1 MSIAQ
6 SGSKTAGVDSMK
18 KNVLVVDNN
27 PVILKFMTNLLEKE
41 GCQVQVAEDGLTALD
56 ILESY
61 VPDVIFVDLVMPN
74 ISGDKLCRII
84 RKMPELK
91 SVYLVILSAIS
102 AEEEVDIVEFG
113 ANACIAKGPFNK
125 MAQHILFAMGH
136 SPQRAEDGLP
146 GKILGVEDVNPRAIT
161 KELLSSK
168 KHLEAILRNMSEGI
182 LELTL
187 EQKII
192 YANPAAIS
200 LVGIPEEKLLASS
213 FMELFP
219 RNDREGIKSLL
230 EFRGQSLKHITE
242 DSPVILNGKEVS
254 LNLMSFE
261 DEDRHSIVV
270 IVSDVSERRR
280 MQAQLQEAQKM
291 EAIGTLAGG
300 IAHDFNN
307 LLMGIQ
313 GNVSLMLLDVDSTHP
328 HKQRLNTIEKLIQG
342 GSKLTKQILGYARE
356 GKYEVRAIDLNQIVV
371 ETSETFGRAKK
382 DITVH
387 RDLAGDLLPVEA
399 DQGQI
404 EQVLL
409 SLYVNSWEAMP
420 GGGNIFLKTMSTS
433 DKDMKYKMYKPKP
446 GSYVLFT
453 ITDTGT
459 GMDKKTRERIF
470 DPFFTTRGMG
480 RGTGLG
486 LASVY
491 GIIKGHGGY
500 IDVDSEKGSGTT
512 FSIYLPASGKQ
523 AAKKEEPADEVL
535 KGTETVLFV
544 DDEGMIID
552 VGREILKTLGYQVLL
567 ARGGKEAIEVYK
579 ANKDR
584 IDMVILDMIMP
595 DMGGGE
601 TYDLLKE
608 INPQIKVLLS
618 SGYSIEG
625 QAQEIM
631 ERGCNGFIQKPFDV
645 KQLSAKM
652 KTILK
657 NK

>member
-1 MSIAQ
+1 
-6 SGSKTAGVDSMK
+6 MK

-27 PVILKFMTNLLEKE
+27 PVILKFMTNLLEKQ

-56 ILESY
+56 VLQSY
-61 VPDVIFVDLVMPN
+61 VPDVIFVDLIMPN

-91 SVYLVILSAIS
+91 GVYLVILSAIS

-125 MAQHILFAMGH
+125 MAQHILFVMGQ
-136 SPQRAEDGLP
+136 SAQRAEDGLQ
-146 GKILGVEDVNPRAIT
+146 GKILGIEDVNPRAIT

-200 LVGIPEEKLLASS
+200 LVGIPEDKLLASS
-213 FMELFP
+213 FIELFS

-230 EFRGQSLKHITE
+230 EFRSQSLKNITE

-254 LNLMSFE
+254 LDLMSFK
-261 DEDRHSIVV
+261 DEERHSIVV
-270 IVSDVSERRR
+270 IVGDVSERRR

-328 HKQRLNTIEKLIQG
+328 HKQRLITIEKLIQG

-356 GKYEVRAIDLNQIVV
+356 GKYEVRAINLNQIVE

-409 SLYVNSWEAMP
+409 SLYVNSWQAMP

-433 DKDMKYKMYKPKP
+433 DKDMKYKMYEPKP
-446 GSYVLFT
+446 GNYVLFT

-459 GMDKKTRERIF
+459 GMDKKTRGRIF

-512 FSIYLPASGKQ
+512 FSIYLPASEKQ
-523 AAKKEEPADEVL
+523 AAKREEPAEEVL

-652 KTILK
+652 RKILK
-657 NK
+657 KK

>member
-1 MSIAQ
+1 ME
-6 SGSKTAGVDSMK
+6 

-27 PVILKFMTNLLEKE
+27 PVILKFMSNLLEKK

-56 ILESY
+56 MLESY

-84 RKMPELK
+84 RKMPQLK
-91 SVYLVILSAIS
+91 DVYLVILSAIS
-102 AEEEVDIVEFG
+102 AEEKVDIIEFG
-113 ANACIAKGPFNK
+113 ADACIVKGPFNK
-125 MAQHILFAMGH
+125 MAQHILVAMGH
-136 SPQRAEDGLP
+136 SGQRSEDGLA
-146 GKILGVEDVNPRAIT
+146 GKILGAEDVNPRAIT

-168 KHLEAILRNMSEGI
+168 RHLEAILRNMSEGF

-192 YANPAAIS
+192 YANPAAVS
-200 LVGIPEEKLLASS
+200 LAGIPEEKLLASN
-213 FMELFP
+213 FIELFSSD
-219 RNDREGIKSLL
+219 DREGIKKLL
-230 EFRGQSLKHITE
+230 AFSDQSLKHITE

-254 LNLMSFE
+254 LNLMPFK
-261 DEDRHSIVV
+261 DETRQSIAV
-270 IVSDVSERRR
+270 IVRDVSERRR

-313 GNVSLMLLDVDSTHP
+313 GNVSLILLDVDSKHP
-328 HKQRLNTIEKLIQG
+328 HKQRLTTIEKLIQS

-356 GKYEVRAIDLNQIVV
+356 GKYEARVIDLNQIVK
-371 ETSETFGRAKK
+371 ETSETFSRAKK
-382 DITVH
+382 DIVVH
-387 RDLAGDLLPVEA
+387 RDFAVDLLPVEV
-399 DQGQI
+399 DQGQL

-409 SLYVNSWEAMP
+409 SLYVNSWQAMP
-420 GGGNIFLKTMSTS
+420 GGGTISLKTMNTS

-453 ITDTGT
+453 IADTGV

-486 LASVY
+486 LAAVY

-500 IDVDSEKGSGTT
+500 IDVDSERGSGTT
-512 FSIYLPASGKQ
+512 FSIYLPASKKQ
-523 AAKKEEPADEVL
+523 AEKKEEPAAEVL
-535 KGTETVLFV
+535 KGMETVLFV
-544 DDEGMIID
+544 DDEIMIID
-552 VGREILKTLGYQVLL
+552 VGREILKTLGYEVLL

-579 ANKDR
+579 ANREK

-618 SGYSIEG
+618 SGYSIDG

-652 KTILK
+652 RKILGK
-657 NK
+657 K

>member
-1 MSIAQ
+1 
-6 SGSKTAGVDSMK
+6 MK

-27 PVILKFMTNLLEKE
+27 PVILKYMTNLLEKK

-56 ILESY
+56 ILDSY
-61 VPDVIFVDLVMPN
+61 IPDVIFVDLVMPN

-91 SVYLVILSAIS
+91 GVYLVILSAIS
-102 AEEEVDIVEFG
+102 AEEEVDIIEFG

-125 MAQHILFAMGH
+125 MAHHVLSAMDQ
-136 SPQRAEDGLP
+136 SDLRAAYGPP

-168 KHLEAILRNMSEGI
+168 KHLETILRNMSEGI

-200 LVGIPEEKLLASS
+200 LVGIPEEELLASS
-213 FMELFP
+213 FIELFS
-219 RNDREGIKSLL
+219 RNDREGIKNLL
-230 EFRGQSLKHITE
+230 EFRDQSLKNITE
-242 DSPVILNGKEVS
+242 DSPVIINGKEVS
-254 LNLMSFE
+254 LNLMSFK
-261 DEDRHSIVV
+261 DEERHSIVV

-328 HKQRLNTIEKLIQG
+328 HKQRLITIEKLIRG

-356 GKYEVRAIDLNQIVV
+356 GKYEVRAIGLNQIVE
-371 ETSETFGRAKK
+371 ETAETFGRAKK

-409 SLYVNSWEAMP
+409 SLYVNSWQAMP
-420 GGGNIFLKTMSTS
+420 AGGNIFLKTMNTS
-433 DKDMKYKMYKPKP
+433 DKDMEYKMYQPKP
-446 GSYVLFT
+446 GNYVLFT

-486 LASVY
+486 LAAVY

-512 FSIYLPASGKQ
+512 FSIYLPASEKQ
-523 AAKKEEPADEVL
+523 AAKKEEPADEVS
-535 KGTETVLFV
+535 KGTETVLLV

-552 VGREILKTLGYQVLL
+552 VGREILKTLGYKVLL
-567 ARGGKEAIEVYK
+567 ASGGKEAIEVYK

-618 SGYSIEG
+618 SGYSLEG

-645 KQLSAKM
+645 KQLSAKIR
-652 KTILK
+652 KILK
-657 NK
+657 KK

>member
-1 MSIAQ
+1 MSIAL
-6 SGSKTAGVDSMK
+6 SGSKAAGVDSMK

-27 PVILKFMTNLLEKE
+27 PVILKFMTNLLEKK

-56 ILESY
+56 VLESY
-61 VPDVIFVDLVMPN
+61 VPDVIFVDLIMPN

-91 SVYLVILSAIS
+91 GVYLVILSAIS

-125 MAQHILFAMGH
+125 MAQHILFVMGQ
-136 SPQRAEDGLP
+136 SAQRAEDGLQ
-146 GKILGVEDVNPRAIT
+146 GKILGIEDVNPRAIT

-200 LVGIPEEKLLASS
+200 LVGIPEDKLLASS
-213 FMELFP
+213 FIELFS

-230 EFRGQSLKHITE
+230 EFRSQSLKNITE

-254 LNLMSFE
+254 LDLMSFK
-261 DEDRHSIVV
+261 DEERHSIVV
-270 IVSDVSERRR
+270 IVGDVSERRR

-328 HKQRLNTIEKLIQG
+328 HKQRLITIEKLIQG

-356 GKYEVRAIDLNQIVV
+356 GKYEVRAINLNQIVE

-409 SLYVNSWEAMP
+409 SLYVNSWQAMP

-433 DKDMKYKMYKPKP
+433 DKDMKYKMYEPKP
-446 GSYVLFT
+446 GNYVLFT

-459 GMDKKTRERIF
+459 GMDKKTRGRIF

-512 FSIYLPASGKQ
+512 FSIYLPASEKQ
-523 AAKKEEPADEVL
+523 AAKREEPAEEVL

-652 KTILK
+652 RKILK
-657 NK
+657 KK

>member
-1 MSIAQ
+1 
-6 SGSKTAGVDSMK
+6 MK

-27 PVILKFMTNLLEKE
+27 PVILKYMTNLLEKK

-61 VPDVIFVDLVMPN
+61 VPDVIFVDLIMPN

-91 SVYLVILSAIS
+91 GVYLVILSAIS

-113 ANACIAKGPFNK
+113 ADACIAKGPFNK
-125 MAQHILFAMGH
+125 MAQHVLFAMGQ
-136 SPQRAEDGLP
+136 SALRAEDGLP

-213 FMELFP
+213 FIELFS
-219 RNDREGIKSLL
+219 RNDREGIKNLL
-230 EFRGQSLKHITE
+230 EFRGQSLKNITE
-242 DSPVILNGKEVS
+242 ESPVIINGKEIA
-254 LNLMSFE
+254 LNLMSFK
-261 DEDRHSIVV
+261 DEECHSIVV

-280 MQAQLQEAQKM
+280 MQAQLHEAQKM

-313 GNVSLMLLDVDSTHP
+313 GNVSLMLLDVDSTNP
-328 HKQRLNTIEKLIQG
+328 HKQRLITIEKLIQG

-356 GKYEVRAIDLNQIVV
+356 GKYEVRAIDLNQIVE
-371 ETSETFGRAKK
+371 ETAETFGRAKK

-409 SLYVNSWEAMP
+409 SLYVNSWQAMP

-433 DKDMKYKMYKPKP
+433 DKDMKCKMYEPKP
-446 GSYVLFT
+446 GNYVLFT

-512 FSIYLPASGKQ
+512 FSIYLPASEKQ
-523 AAKKEEPADEVL
+523 AAKKEEPAEEAL

-601 TYDLLKE
+601 TYDFLKE
-608 INPQIKVLLS
+608 INPQIKVLLC
-618 SGYSIEG
+618 SGYSIDG

-645 KQLSAKM
+645 KQLSAKIR
-652 KTILK
+652 KILK
-657 NK
+657 KR

>member
-1 MSIAQ
+1 
-6 SGSKTAGVDSMK
+6 MK

-27 PVILKFMTNLLEKE
+27 PVILKFMTNLLEKQ

-56 ILESY
+56 VLQSY
-61 VPDVIFVDLVMPN
+61 VPDVIFVDLIMPN

-91 SVYLVILSAIS
+91 GVYLVILSAIS

-125 MAQHILFAMGH
+125 MAQHILFVMGQ
-136 SPQRAEDGLP
+136 SAQRAEDGLQ
-146 GKILGVEDVNPRAIT
+146 GKILGIEDVNPRAIT

-200 LVGIPEEKLLASS
+200 LVGIPEDKLLASS
-213 FMELFP
+213 FIELFS

-230 EFRGQSLKHITE
+230 EFRSQSLKNITE

-254 LNLMSFE
+254 LDLMSFK
-261 DEDRHSIVV
+261 DEERHSIVV
-270 IVSDVSERRR
+270 IVGDVSERRR

-328 HKQRLNTIEKLIQG
+328 HKQRLITIEKLIQG

-356 GKYEVRAIDLNQIVV
+356 GKYEVRAINLNQIVE

-409 SLYVNSWEAMP
+409 SLYVNSWQAMP
-420 GGGNIFLKTMSTS
+420 GGGNIYLKTMSTS
-433 DKDMKYKMYKPKP
+433 DKDMKYKMYEPKP
-446 GSYVLFT
+446 GNYVLFT

-459 GMDKKTRERIF
+459 GMDKKTRGRIF

-512 FSIYLPASGKQ
+512 FSIYLPASEKQ
-523 AAKKEEPADEVL
+523 AAKREEPAEEVL

-652 KTILK
+652 RKILK
-657 NK
+657 KK

>member
-1 MSIAQ
+1 
-6 SGSKTAGVDSMK
+6 MK

-27 PVILKFMTNLLEKE
+27 PVILKFMTNLLEKK

-91 SVYLVILSAIS
+91 GVRLVILSAIS
-102 AEEEVDIVEFG
+102 AEEEVDIVELG

-125 MAQHILFAMGH
+125 MAPHILFAMGQ
-136 SPQRAEDGLP
+136 SAQRAEDGLQ

-213 FMELFP
+213 FIELFS
-219 RNDREGIKSLL
+219 RTDREGIKSLL
-230 EFRGQSLKHITE
+230 ELRGQSLKNITE

-254 LNLMSFE
+254 LNLMSFK
-261 DEDRHSIVV
+261 DEERHSIVV

-313 GNVSLMLLDVDSTHP
+313 GNVSLILLDVDSKHP
-328 HKQRLNTIEKLIQG
+328 HKQRLITIEKLIRG

-356 GKYEVRAIDLNQIVV
+356 GKYEVRAIDLNQIVE

-387 RDLAGDLLPVEA
+387 RDLAGGLLPVEA

-409 SLYVNSWEAMP
+409 SLYVNSWQAMP
-420 GGGNIFLKTMSTS
+420 GGGDIFLKTMSTS

-446 GSYVLFT
+446 GNYVLFT
-453 ITDTGT
+453 ITDTGM

-500 IDVDSEKGSGTT
+500 IDVDSEKGREK
-512 FSIYLPASGKQ
+512 PA
-523 AAKKEEPADEVL
+523 EEVL

-645 KQLSAKM
+645 KQLSAKIR
-652 KTILK
+652 KILK
-657 NK
+657 KK